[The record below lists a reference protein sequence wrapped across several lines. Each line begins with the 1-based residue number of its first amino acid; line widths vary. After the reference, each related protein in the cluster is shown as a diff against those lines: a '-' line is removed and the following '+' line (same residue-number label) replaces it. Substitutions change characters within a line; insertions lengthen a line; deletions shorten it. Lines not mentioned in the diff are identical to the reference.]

1 MFCKQKYFKQKRMRT
16 TSKTSIILLILITL
30 FYSCTQPKKN
40 EPVRIGILFGP
51 SAVSFLHMLDKDS
64 IIDGRKIE
72 ISVLKEPM
80 QIQALMMQGKLE
92 FAILPTLMAA
102 NLYNKG
108 VKYQMVACPIWG
120 TLYLLANDSTSTLK
134 GLENR
139 SVSLMGQG
147 TTPDVLLRRVLLQ
160 QGIKSTK
167 FDYTYSTH
175 AEISQALLMHKTT
188 LAVVSEP
195 MVSNLISKDKSIHI
209 VAKLTCEDN
218 EHKIDGDLFVQT
230 AFIVNSTFSTNNKE
244 LVKSISSKYATSCSY
259 CNEQPDST
267 AKLML
272 KYKLATDMEVAK
284 QSLPLCNIHYVEAAS
299 ISDKVLRFLDI
310 FYQFNPQSLGGKVTD
325 KEFIYQL

>member
-1 MFCKQKYFKQKRMRT
+1 LFCKQKYFKQKRMRT

-218 EHKIDGDLFVQT
+218 EHKIDGDL
-230 AFIVNSTFSTNNKE
+230 
-244 LVKSISSKYATSCSY
+244 VKSISSKYATSCSY

-325 KEFIYQL
+325 KKFIYQL